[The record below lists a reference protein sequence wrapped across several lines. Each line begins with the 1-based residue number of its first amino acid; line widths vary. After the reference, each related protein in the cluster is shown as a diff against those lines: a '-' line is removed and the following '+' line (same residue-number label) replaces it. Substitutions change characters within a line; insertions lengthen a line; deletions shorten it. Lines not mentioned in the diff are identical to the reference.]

1 MGFYPTPRKRGSFYN
16 KMQFIV
22 TIILSCRF
30 PAPCRQG
37 IENAGACHFSKAF
50 LLLICFS
57 HADRKP
63 LRFSTMGGWLS
74 FHLPA
79 VFDTIWFYFRSIRK
93 SKDFKYKARCS
104 FSLNRLF
111 SLPVLQLKPW
121 LHLLYGLIQD
131 IL

>member
-1 MGFYPTPRKRGSFYN
+1 
-16 KMQFIV
+16 MQLTV

-30 PAPCRQG
+30 PTPCRQG
-37 IENAGACHFSKAF
+37 IENAGACHFSKASLF
-50 LLLICFS
+50 LICFS

-111 SLPVLQLKPW
+111 LLPMPQWKPLQLTSHYNGKYHCRLSPEYTGRVNK
-121 LHLLYGLIQD
+121 LPFL
-131 IL
+131 